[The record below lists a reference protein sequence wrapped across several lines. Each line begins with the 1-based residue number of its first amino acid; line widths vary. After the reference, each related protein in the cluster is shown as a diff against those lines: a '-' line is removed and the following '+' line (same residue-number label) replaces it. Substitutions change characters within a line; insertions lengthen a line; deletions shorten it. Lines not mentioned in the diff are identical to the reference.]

1 MFNKPEEILMAIL
14 AAIWMGANYYL
25 AALATSAMPKY
36 TFMIT
41 IAVVVWTC
49 LTFWLWHKEVLFR
62 VYPIMLGLLVGCW
75 TFWLDWFTQGVN
87 PAPWY
92 ATWWFKLILVA
103 LPIVG
108 FYGKEW
114 ANRHKRQLKSVFR

>member
-49 LTFWLWHKEVLFR
+49 LTFWL
-62 VYPIMLGLLVGCW
+62 
-75 TFWLDWFTQGVN
+75 DWFTQGVN